1 MSYHLAPWRPLDH
14 APFRN
19 PLVPDVRITAGRSR
33 GFLEPYPYIELKYLE
48 YSKVLRS
55 ASCRKVLEPRCK
67 SGMGHGQL
75 RLCPRSGFKDT
86 VATILCSFL
95 PLSCEKQGAER
106 LEMFQK
112 SWVLHLTVT
121 EGLMVTCFVM
131 HP

>member
-1 MSYHLAPWRPLDH
+1 MIYLK
-14 APFRN
+14 
-19 PLVPDVRITAGRSR
+19 
-33 GFLEPYPYIELKYLE
+33 YIELKYLE